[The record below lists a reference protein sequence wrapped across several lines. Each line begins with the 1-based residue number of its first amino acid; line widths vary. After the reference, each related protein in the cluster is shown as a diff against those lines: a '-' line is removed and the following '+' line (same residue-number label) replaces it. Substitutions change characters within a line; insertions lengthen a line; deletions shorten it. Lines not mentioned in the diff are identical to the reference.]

1 MQQGS
6 RDQTAGWCQCCA
18 SLLVPAACVT
28 SATKSVTEILRKF
41 HNFCL
46 KCVLLPPEIGTLVG
60 MFGSLACIRKHC
72 PPLTD
77 EQCLGDAGDGDG
89 VGDAVPL
96 AAAPR
101 RHDLVRRRHQRPR
114 LLQRRGVHIG
124 YCYSM
129 LRPVSQNTKDE
140 GRYINSIKLH
150 TPRRVHRAGGRA
162 A

>member
-6 RDQTAGWCQCCA
+6 RDQTAGWCQCYA

-46 KCVLLPPEIGTLVG
+46 KCVLLPPEIRTLVG
-60 MFGSLACIRKHC
+60 ALTKYCENIVDTTMFGMYKKTLS
-72 PPLTD
+72 PLTD
-77 EQCLGDAGDGDG
+77 EERLGDAGDGDC

-114 LLQRRGVHIG
+114 LLQGRGVHIG
-124 YCYSM
+124 YYVATQC
-129 LRPVSQNTKDE
+129 
-140 GRYINSIKLH
+140 
-150 TPRRVHRAGGRA
+150 
-162 A
+162 